1 MQNMV
6 RFHQT
11 TRVITEYIDTFDQD
25 RKSFND

>member
-1 MQNMV
+1 MV